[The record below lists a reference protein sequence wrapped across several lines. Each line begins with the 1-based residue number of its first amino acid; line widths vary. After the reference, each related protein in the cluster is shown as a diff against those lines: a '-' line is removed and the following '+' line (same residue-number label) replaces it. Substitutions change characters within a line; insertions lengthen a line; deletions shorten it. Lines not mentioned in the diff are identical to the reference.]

1 MSVLEFIKADGVATL
16 VMSRP
21 SCKNALNADMR
32 DAMLDSLADIRH
44 DPGIRAVLLTGAG
57 DDFCA
62 GGDVGNMSRAEG
74 DAADARSRMA
84 ESNRIPVALA
94 ELERPVIA
102 AVDGVAYGAGFSLAL
117 AADFIVASER
127 ARFCMAFARI
137 GAVPDL
143 GATFA
148 LPRVVGLQ
156 KAKEL
161 IYTAREISA
170 DEALTLGIALEVVP
184 LADFRARATELAY
197 AMANMSPGAYSMTKH
212 LLTHSLS
219 NTLDSQLD
227 EEANS
232 QAIAMASAYFKD
244 ATARFMRK
252 EPLQYRWPQP
262 LKA

>member
-1 MSVLEFIKADGVATL
+1 MSVLEVIKADGVATL

-21 SCKNALNADMR
+21 SCKNALNLDMR
-32 DAMLDSLADIRH
+32 QAMLDTLADIRH
-44 DPGIRAVLLTGAG
+44 DADIRAVLLTGAG

-62 GGDVGNMSRAEG
+62 GGDVGTMSRLEG
-74 DAADARSRMA
+74 DAAATRSRMA
-84 ESNRIPVALA
+84 ETNRIALA
-94 ELERPVIA
+94 LAGLERPVIA
-102 AVDGVAYGAGFSLAL
+102 AVDGIAYGAGFSLAL

-137 GAVPDL
+137 GVVPDL
-143 GATFA
+143 GATYF

-170 DEALTLGIALEVVP
+170 NEALMLGIALEVVP
-184 LADFRARATELAY
+184 FEDFRARATQLAY
-197 AMANMSPGAYSMTKH
+197 AMANMSPTAYSLTKH
-212 LLTHSLS
+212 LLAHSLS

-227 EEANS
+227 EEANA
-232 QAIAMASAYFKD
+232 QAIALASAYAKD

-252 EPLQYRWPQP
+252 EPLPFRWPKP